1 MRNFRVDPADK
12 PCVVKLQQL
21 LWNGMPVAFEK
32 KFIETNGK
40 QVKPGTYLFA
50 TADPN
55 LVLHVEALVMAGM
68 RAEEENQV
76 ELKMEV
82 SPVSAEAAEEM
93 ISMIKKLF

>member
-1 MRNFRVDPADK
+1 MQR
-12 PCVVKLQQL
+12 
-21 LWNGMPVAFEK
+21 
-32 KFIETNGK
+32 
-40 QVKPGTYLFA
+40 
-50 TADPN
+50 ADPN

-68 RAEEENQV
+68 RAEEENLV

>member
-1 MRNFRVDPADK
+1 
-12 PCVVKLQQL
+12 
-21 LWNGMPVAFEK
+21 
-32 KFIETNGK
+32 
-40 QVKPGTYLFA
+40 
-50 TADPN
+50 
-55 LVLHVEALVMAGM
+55 VEALVMAGM

>member
-1 MRNFRVDPADK
+1 
-12 PCVVKLQQL
+12 
-21 LWNGMPVAFEK
+21 MPVAFEK

-50 TADPN
+50 MSDPN

-68 RAEEENQV
+68 RVGEENQV
-76 ELKMEV
+76 DLKMEV
-82 SPVSAEAAEEM
+82 SPISAEAAAEM